1 MLPNGVKNKTGG
13 RSWSGRAPPIWGLY
27 LPSCSSLLIGRITEA
42 IPNDTTIKRYIT
54 IASRLGDEGV
64 HWTYEGW
71 MAAAQFSRLIPSE
84 PLYLATQ
91 GYVSRREAS

>member
-1 MLPNGVKNKTGG
+1 VT
-13 RSWSGRAPPIWGLY
+13 PIWGSH